1 MKIKRRGWTSFL
13 ITSDEISLLTD
24 PLAWSE
30 TDASFRKTKADIC
43 LFTEYDKKI
52 KKSILKDNKLGKK
65 IVPDN
70 REEIMEINTPGEY
83 EVGGIMIRRG
93 IGENFFII
101 DEKTTRVV
109 YMGGTGKD
117 FDPDDVKDLGDVDV
131 LIIPVGDG
139 VEFMDFEKI
148 EKVIAN
154 TDPAILIPCA
164 YKEGGTGNKDLK
176 SKEEFIKHFGFANVH
191 EETYLTVSKKKVEK
205 DQKSVE
211 VVFLQA

>member
-13 ITSDEISLLTD
+13 IVSDDISVLTD
-24 PLAWSE
+24 PLMLSK
-30 TDASFRKTKADIC
+30 TDASFRKTKADVC
-43 LFTEYDKKI
+43 LFTEYNKKI
-52 KKSILKDNKLGKK
+52 KKSILKDNKLQKK
-65 IVPDN
+65 VVPDN

-93 IGENFFII
+93 IEDDFFII

-109 YMGGTGKD
+109 YMGGTDKD
-117 FDPDDVKDLGDVDV
+117 FDLEDVKDLGDVDV

-139 VEFMDFEKI
+139 VNFMDFDKI
-148 EKVIAN
+148 EKVISN

-164 YKEGGTGNKDLK
+164 YKEGGSGVKDLK

-191 EETYLTVSKKKVEK
+191 EESYITVTKKKVEQ
-205 DQKSVE
+205 DQQSVE
-211 VVFLQA
+211 VIFLQ